1 MAQVDELLNAE
12 DLNYEDTST
21 YSTPGEGAYVE
32 VNEKRVVIVPDE
44 LKTIGVQYDN
54 KVNRLP
60 FRIPRHWDGQDL
72 FDMSI
77 YINYKLPD
85 GTTSSH
91 YVNQKTADDNT
102 IRFDWVIN
110 HNVTQKAGNI
120 TFLVCAKKTDGEN
133 DTIHWNSELCK
144 DIRVS
149 EGLEC
154 DEEIIETYPE
164 TIQQIYD
171 RIDSLEMITDVY
183 TKSEMDELLNLRYLK
198 TETYSKQEVDQKIA
212 DIPEPDLSPYS
223 TKTEVDE
230 KIAAIPKPD
239 LSPYST
245 KAEVN
250 EALSQRYLK
259 TETYSKGE
267 VDQKIA
273 DIPEPDLS
281 TYSTKTEVNELL
293 GQRYLKTETY
303 NKTEVNN
310 LLSQRYLKT
319 ETYSKGEV
327 DRKIEDIPEPDLSSY
342 STKTE
347 VDQKIAAI
355 PKPDMSEYY
364 KKTETY
370 NKGEV
375 DQKIA
380 DIPEPDLS
388 PYSTKT
394 EVNEALSQRYLKTET
409 YSKSEVDEKIAA
421 IPKPDMSE
429 YYKKTEVETLIDE
442 RLGLIENGSY

>member
-21 YSTPGEGAYVE
+21 YSTPGEGVYVE
-32 VNEKRVVIVPDE
+32 VNEKRVVTVPDE

-85 GTTSSH
+85 GTTASH
-91 YVNQKTADDNT
+91 YVNQKTAEDENT

-144 DIRVS
+144 DIWVS

-259 TETYSKGE
+259 TETYSK
-267 VDQKIA
+267 
-273 DIPEPDLS
+273 S
-281 TYSTKTEVNELL
+281 
-293 GQRYLKTETY
+293 
-303 NKTEVNN
+303 
-310 LLSQRYLKT
+310 
-319 ETYSKGEV
+319 EV
-327 DRKIEDIPEPDLSSY
+327 DRKIEDIPEPDLSPY

-370 NKGEV
+370 NKQEV

-409 YSKSEVDEKIAA
+409 YSKGEVDQKIAA

-429 YYKKTEVETLIDE
+429 YYKKTETYSKTEVETLIDE

>member
-12 DLNYEDTST
+12 DLNYEDAST

-91 YVNQKTADDNT
+91 YVNQKTAEDDNT
-102 IRFDWVIN
+102 ISFDWVIN
-110 HNVTQKAGNI
+110 QKKKKKAGDI
-120 TFLVCAKKTDGEN
+120 TFLVCAKKTNHIARSMPAEED

-154 DEEIIETYPE
+154 DEEIIETHPE
-164 TIQQIYD
+164 IIQQIFD
-171 RIDSLEMITDVY
+171 RIDSLEITTDIY

-198 TETYSKQEVDQKIA
+198 TETYNKQEVDQKIA

-230 KIAAIPKPD
+230 
-239 LSPYST
+239 
-245 KAEVN
+245 
-250 EALSQRYLK
+250 
-259 TETYSKGE
+259 
-267 VDQKIA
+267 
-273 DIPEPDLS
+273 
-281 TYSTKTEVNELL
+281 
-293 GQRYLKTETY
+293 
-303 NKTEVNN
+303 
-310 LLSQRYLKT
+310 
-319 ETYSKGEV
+319 
-327 DRKIEDIPEPDLSSY
+327 
-342 STKTE
+342 
-347 VDQKIAAI
+347 KIAAI

-388 PYSTKT
+388 PYSTK
-394 EVNEALSQRYLKTET
+394 A
-409 YSKSEVDEKIAA
+409 EVDEKIAA